1 MHGPPDFLCLDV
13 NGVGHLHD
21 LIRSGQVLTV
31 EPGIYIRIENDI
43 VEDLAEPIEPE
54 DGQGLIRITYPDA
67 RAAAEA
73 VVSQNPLINS
83 YGIHHLRIRLRK

>member
-43 VEDLAEPIEPE
+43 VFTE
-54 DGQGLIRITYPDA
+54 DGLHGLMAQIPLEADA
-67 RAAAEA
+67 FESVMNRLSRDMTDREVFYRPMVAAL
-73 VVSQNPLINS
+73 V
-83 YGIHHLRIRLRK
+83 